1 MSRIHYTKPSIGELE
16 LEYVTDAVRNGWGE
30 RCYDYIHRFQNDF
43 ARYLGVSHAV
53 ATSSCTGALHLGL
66 RALDIGAGDEVILAD
81 INWIASAAPVFYVG
95 AVPVL
100 VDVLED
106 SWCLDPE
113 QVRRAITPRT
123 RAIIAVHLY
132 GNLAAMRELKEIAD
146 QHGIALIEDA
156 AEALGSAI
164 DGHKAGSLSSFS
176 VFSFHGTKV
185 MTTGEG
191 GMLASRDAEL
201 VRRVEQLNNHGRAAG
216 DMRQFWPSELGHKYK
231 MSNLQAALGCAQLE
245 RIDELVC
252 RKREIFAYYAERL
265 LPALPGCRMNP
276 EPEGCLNSYW
286 MPTLVLPTEFA
297 GRRAEVL
304 ESLRLAG
311 IDARIFFQ
319 PLGDT
324 PVFAGI
330 ARRPT
335 PVSHDLAQRAFNLPS
350 YHDMSRMD
358 QDRVVSAILAGI
370 DGRATGMMGAAP

>member
-1 MSRIHYTKPSIGELE
+1 MSRIHYTKPSIGQLE

-66 RALDIGAGDEVILAD
+66 RALDIGPGDEVILAD
-81 INWIASAAPVFYVG
+81 INWVASAAPVFYVG

-132 GNLAAMRELKEIAD
+132 GNLAAMRELQEIAD

-164 DGHKAGSLSSFS
+164 DGHKAGSLSTFS

-245 RIDELVC
+245 RIDELVR

-265 LPALPGCRMNP
+265 LPALPGSRMNP
-276 EPEGCLNSYW
+276 EPAGSLNSYW
-286 MPTLVLPTEFA
+286 MPTLVLPTELA
-297 GRRAEVL
+297 GRRADVL

-330 ARRPT
+330 ARKPT

-358 QDRVVSAILAGI
+358 QDRVVNAILAGI
-370 DGRATGMMGAAP
+370 DGRATDMTGAAS

>member
-1 MSRIHYTKPSIGELE
+1 MSKVHYTKPSIGELE

-30 RCYDYIHRFQNDF
+30 HCYDYIHRFQGEF

-66 RALDIGAGDEVILAD
+66 RALDIGPGDEVILAD

-95 AVPVL
+95 AQPVL

-113 QVRRAITPRT
+113 QVRHAITPRT

-132 GNLAAMRELKEIAD
+132 GNLAAMRELQEIAD
-146 QHGIALIEDA
+146 EHGLALIEDA
-156 AEALGSAI
+156 AEALGSEI
-164 DGHKAGSLSSFS
+164 DGRKAGSLSTFS

-191 GMLASRDAEL
+191 GMLASSDAEL

-245 RIDELVC
+245 RIDDLVA
-252 RKREIFAYYAERL
+252 RKREIFAYYAQRL
-265 LPALPGCRMNP
+265 LAALPGARMNP
-276 EPEGCLNSYW
+276 EPTGCLNSYW
-286 MPTLVLPTEFA
+286 MPTLVLPVEFST
-297 GRRAEVL
+297 RRADVL
-304 ESLRLAG
+304 ESLRLSG

-324 PVFAGI
+324 PVFNGVACG
-330 ARRPT
+330 PT
-335 PVSHDLAQRAFNLPS
+335 PIAHDLAQRAFNLPS
-350 YHDMSRMD
+350 YHDISHSD
-358 QDRVVSAILAGI
+358 QDRVVDAILVGLDRRASAPAGE
-370 DGRATGMMGAAP
+370 PS